1 MKKMIVAANW
11 KMNKTLSEAQAYLT
25 ELKSALAPSPTAQA
39 LFFPPAVF
47 LPCFQKELQGT
58 PIFFGAQNCHFEAS
72 GAFTGEMSVP
82 MLKDFGISTVLIGH
96 SERRHI
102 FSETDAMLAKKVS
115 AVLKAGLSPLLCV
128 GENEDERVFGK
139 TLDRIT
145 HQLEQGL
152 SLVETP
158 ESIVIAYEPVWA
170 IGTGKVA
177 SAKDIWRVHQFIR
190 DWLVQKWGDSGLA
203 VPLLYGGSLTAQN
216 CKEIAAIENVNGF
229 LIGGASLKVSSYLEI
244 FQSV

>member
-1 MKKMIVAANW
+1 
-11 KMNKTLSEAQAYLT
+11 
-25 ELKSALAPSPTAQA
+25 
-39 LFFPPAVF
+39 
-47 LPCFQKELQGT
+47 
-58 PIFFGAQNCHFEAS
+58 
-72 GAFTGEMSVP
+72 
-82 MLKDFGISTVLIGH
+82 MLKDFGASTILIGH

-128 GENEDERVFGK
+128 GEKEDERLFGK

-152 SLVETP
+152 SLVDTP

-177 SAKDIWRVHQFIR
+177 SAKDILQVHQFIR
-190 DWLVQKWGDSGLA
+190 DWLVQKWGDSGVA
-203 VPLLYGGSLTAQN
+203 VPLLYGGSVTAQN